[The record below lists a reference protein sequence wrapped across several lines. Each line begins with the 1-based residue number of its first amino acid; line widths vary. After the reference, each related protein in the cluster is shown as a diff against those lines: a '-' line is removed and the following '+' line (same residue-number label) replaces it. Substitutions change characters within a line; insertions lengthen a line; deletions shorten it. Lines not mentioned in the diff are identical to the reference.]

1 MSADFDDVGRIIELT
16 LKTSGFGHKTSQP
29 VINTLHNYYNTVLRW
44 NRRLHLTTIVDP
56 QEFAKRHIC
65 ESLEIESRIVNDARE
80 LWDIGSGIGIPGIPV
95 AIVRPEL
102 PVVLVEAARKKAIY
116 LEETS
121 RELGLVNV
129 RVLNQQFEPEMI
141 PDGVV
146 LAARAVEKMRTLID
160 ALLRTRARQ
169 ILVLGS
175 SELFGPNANPQW
187 QLSRT
192 LLPGTKNSY
201 LYNLHPNVPRGT

>member
-1 MSADFDDVGRIIELT
+1 MSADTRDVSRIFEETI
-16 LKTSGFGHKTSQP
+16 KTSGFGHKISQP
-29 VINTLHNYYNTVLRW
+29 VIASLNKFYETVLRW

-65 ESLEIESRIVNDARE
+65 ESLEIESRIVNDPSE
-80 LWDIGSGIGIPGIPV
+80 LWDIGSGLGIPGIPI

-102 PVVLVEAARKKAIY
+102 PVVLVEAARKKALY

-121 RELGLVNV
+121 RQLGPVNI
-129 RVLNQQFEPEMI
+129 RVMNRRFEPEMI
-141 PDGVV
+141 PEGVV
-146 LAARAVEKMRTLID
+146 LTARAVEKMRSLID
-160 ALLRTRARQ
+160 SFLSAPARQ

-175 SELFGPNANPQW
+175 SELFGTNPNPNW

-192 LLPGTKNSY
+192 LLRGTQSSY
-201 LYNLHPNVPRGT
+201 IYDLHSNVPRGT